1 MLLSLI
7 ASSWAAFGG
16 AEIGVVGEADEL
28 GNEVVLELG
37 VIPWR
42 QDRDRLELDWAEVGV
57 GWSWM
62 NQGGRLDSFDAS
74 ALSGRVVFGSGNTG
88 AGWSLGE
95 LHLDN
100 DQGVIEA
107 GFARGGMSGRALED
121 QLSWDVGVDMHYR
134 WVGLEEGLLLGVP
147 LSMGFELPL
156 MERPFVGAGAHL
168 RPSFGLVGDRTMTW
182 DGGAG
187 LVAGVHAVQESQASL
202 DVLVR
207 AGSSADSF
215 TQLSSPWVHR
225 ASVGM
230 RARF

>member
-7 ASSWAAFGG
+7 SSSWAGFGG
-16 AEIGVVGEADEL
+16 AELAVVGELDEL
-28 GNEVVLELG
+28 GGEVVLELG

-42 QDRDRLELDWAEVGV
+42 QDRDRLELDWAALGV

-62 NQGGRLDSFDAS
+62 NQGGRLDSFDAVTL
-74 ALSGRVVFGSGNTG
+74 AGRVVFGSGSTG
-88 AGWSLGE
+88 AGWSLAE

-100 DQGVIEA
+100 DLGLIEA
-107 GFARGGMSGRALED
+107 GFARGGMSGRALDER
-121 QLSWDVGVDMHYR
+121 LSWDVGADLHYR

-147 LSMGFELPL
+147 LSAGFEWPL
-156 MERPFVGAGAHL
+156 MERPFVGADAHL
-168 RPSFGLVGDRTMTW
+168 RPSFGLIGDRTMTW

-187 LVAGVHAVQESQASL
+187 LVAGVHAVQERQATL

-225 ASVGM
+225 ASIGA